1 MQTENITAIDLN
13 DSATLAKEA
22 VKILLEKKGGNVSLF
37 DVRESS
43 SLTDFYVNVTGR
55 STTHIASL
63 ADDVAYLIGERGR
76 SALRI
81 EGKRGNSWILV
92 DFGDVIVNVFDKQ
105 SREFYNLDRHFSENN
120 KVDISELILE
130 VDKKL
135 GVANDEH

>member
-1 MQTENITAIDLN
+1 MQTENTTAINLN
-13 DSATLAKEA
+13 DSVVLAKEA
-22 VKILLEKKGGNVSLF
+22 VKILLEKKGGEVSLF

-43 SLTDFYVNVTGR
+43 SVTDFYINVTGR
-55 STTHIASL
+55 STTHVASL
-63 ADDVAYLIGERGR
+63 ADDVAFILEERGR
-76 SALRI
+76 SALRV

-120 KVDISELILE
+120 KMDISELVLA

-135 GVANDEH
+135 GIVTD